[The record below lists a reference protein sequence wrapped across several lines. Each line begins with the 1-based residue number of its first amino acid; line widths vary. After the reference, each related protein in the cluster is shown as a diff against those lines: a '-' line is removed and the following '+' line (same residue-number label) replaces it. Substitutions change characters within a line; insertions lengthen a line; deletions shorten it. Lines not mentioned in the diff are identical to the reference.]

1 MPLRVL
7 LKNDKR
13 YITSWRSRLTASSI
27 ATRRGIAHRTMM
39 KLSTVGYAF
48 AVSSVLSLFGAAT
61 AVADDDATAR
71 GMAVG
76 ADLELAPSGSITTQ
90 IGSSSSTTDAA
101 ASYGIGGLFDFGVSR
116 YLSIGFAPRYLLN
129 VKASNS
135 QNNPGGSND
144 TATELDLRARIAA
157 HVPVANK
164 LQAYGYVAP
173 GYSIIFAPSNS
184 NNSDNATGL
193 SLGFGG
199 GVQYQIKPSLALTG
213 ELGYQ
218 VGYQSVTV
226 DVLGLKSDIEF
237 ETRYLH
243 FGVGLLLA
251 IDGL

>member
-1 MPLRVL
+1 MQKAPFVF
-7 LKNDKR
+7 
-13 YITSWRSRLTASSI
+13 
-27 ATRRGIAHRTMM
+27 
-39 KLSTVGYAF
+39 AF
-48 AVSSVLSLFGAAT
+48 TSVLMLGAAH
-61 AVADDDATAR
+61 APIAAADDNADAR

-76 ADLELAPSGSITTQ
+76 VDLELAPSGSITTQ
-90 IGSSSSTTDAA
+90 IGSSSSTSDAA
-101 ASYGIGGLFDFGVSR
+101 ASYGIGGLFDYGVSR

-129 VKASNS
+129 VKQSNS

-164 LQAYGYVAP
+164 LKAYGYVSP

-193 SLGFGG
+193 SLGLGG

-218 VGYQSVTV
+218 VGYQSVTI
-226 DVLGLKSDIEF
+226 DVLGIKSDIEF

-243 FGVGLLLA
+243 FGVGLLVAL
-251 IDGL
+251 D